1 MLEMDA
7 YGCEDLEPSIEPITL
22 DDDPF
27 NPFFD
32 PILRLSS
39 SSGSLK

>member
-1 MLEMDA
+1 MLEIDA
-7 YGCEDLEPSIEPITL
+7 YGWEDLEPSMEPITL